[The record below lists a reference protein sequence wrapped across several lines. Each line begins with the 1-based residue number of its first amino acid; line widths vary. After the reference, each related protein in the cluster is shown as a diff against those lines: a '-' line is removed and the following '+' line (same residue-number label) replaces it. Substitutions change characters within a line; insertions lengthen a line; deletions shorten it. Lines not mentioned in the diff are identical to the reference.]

1 MAHSDCKT
9 SKPSLAGLDQI
20 WQPLEITPPRDGKLI
35 VGPGVSVG
43 YYPRCSGRHRDQQ
56 CGHTQILFLPSD
68 TVCEVTWKT
77 VSGRNEV
84 HTVQGHDLWIIAEGV
99 SYTAKWLN
107 EEDVIILYLGKVW
120 LSQFGPVMM
129 EGVRFE
135 SVHRL
140 CLIDPLI
147 CGLKAALQR
156 DLKSGILT
164 AGHIVALGH
173 CLASRLIHVLTTPI
187 KHPKKYQR
195 KLSAVTMQRVTTFV
209 ELNLG
214 GCIDFKQLARE
225 ARLSVSHFGVLF
237 KATLGL
243 TPEQYI
249 LHARLMKAKELITS
263 GNHNVGEV
271 AYKTGFADHSH
282 LSVQFKRVFGAP
294 PKTYLPLV
302 RRV

>member
-1 MAHSDCKT
+1 M
-9 SKPSLAGLDQI
+9 
-20 WQPLEITPPRDGKLI
+20 I

-43 YYPRCSGRHRDQQ
+43 YYQRSKGTHRQQ
-56 CGHTQILFLPSD
+56 ECGHTQLIFLLSD
-68 TVCEVTWKT
+68 TVCELAWKT
-77 VSGRNEV
+77 ASGRNEV
-84 HTVQGHDLWIIAEGV
+84 RTVQGHDLCIIPEGV
-99 SYTAKWLN
+99 GYTAKWLN

-147 CGLKAALQR
+147 GGLKVALQR
-156 DLKSGILT
+156 DIKSGSLT

-173 CLASRLIHVLTTPI
+173 CLASRLIHALTTSV
-187 KHPKKYQR
+187 KRPKKYQR
-195 KLSAVTMQRVTTFV
+195 KLSAVTLQRVTTFV

-263 GNHNVGEV
+263 GEHTVGQV
-271 AYKTGFADHSH
+271 AYKTGFSDHSH

-294 PKTYLPLV
+294 PKAYLPLV